1 MYQPYDILGFILF
14 DEVLTQANSK
24 LSSVAG
30 LALDHV
36 SVLLLLSLCCCCC
49 CFISSQAGTTHA
61 VGATLCR
68 H

>member
-14 DEVLTQANSK
+14 DEANSK

-36 SVLLLLSLCCCCC
+36 L
-49 CFISSQAGTTHA
+49 
-61 VGATLCR
+61 
-68 H
+68 

>member
-14 DEVLTQANSK
+14 DEANSK

-36 SVLLLLSLCCCCC
+36 SVVVVVVVVATLLLLYQFPSWNHPC
-49 CFISSQAGTTHA
+49 SRSNS
-61 VGATLCR
+61 V
-68 H
+68 